1 MNSSR
6 ESNREYKKNIRLFGR
21 LNMEDLAEAAIAA
34 GDTLPKLDKLDLA
47 SVERLTESAIEHEN
61 LPALMSLAKINK
73 YAVSNTLNPERLV
86 SLGRVAGSG
95 GIYTPKLYFV
105 MRGVI
110 DSKRRKIL
118 KRLTRTAILKMSLRV
133 ASEGLRGDIPIR
145 GEYQPDADFDL
156 EATMDQI
163 LERYPTG
170 IPALQSSDIVG
181 IERRERK
188 KNGILILDA
197 SGSMMGER
205 NINAALS
212 SAVMAYSMRNDKFG
226 VVAFNTKAFL
236 IKGINDDLKID
247 DIMDKIL
254 DLEAVGYTN
263 IEDALKMGALQ
274 LKGLKTRFKWAILLT
289 DGAYNKGADPRY
301 LCRLFEKLH
310 VINLPGGK
318 KWGERVCKDLARLGG
333 GKYVVVRN
341 YNEVPRALMKILRSP
356 W

>member
-1 MNSSR
+1 MN
-6 ESNREYKKNIRLFGR
+6 I
-21 LNMEDLAEAAIAA
+21 EDLAEAAIAA

-47 SVERLTESAIEHEN
+47 SIERLTESAVEHEN

-73 YAVSNTLNPERLV
+73 YAVSNTLSPERLV
-86 SLGRVAGSG
+86 SLGRMAGSG

-105 MRGVI
+105 MRGVL
-110 DSKRRKIL
+110 DQKRRQIL
-118 KRLTRTAILKMSLRV
+118 KRLTRTSILKLSLRV
-133 ASEGLRGDIPIR
+133 ASEGLRGDLPVR
-145 GEYQPDADFDL
+145 GEYTPDADFDL
-156 EATMDQI
+156 EETMELL

-170 IPALQSSDIVG
+170 IPSLRRSDIIG

-188 KNGILILDA
+188 KNGVLILDA

-212 SAVMAYSMRNDKFG
+212 TAVMAYSMRQDKFG
-226 VVAFNTKAFL
+226 VIAFNTKAFL
-236 IKGINDDLKID
+236 IKGIKEELSINK
-247 DIMDKIL
+247 IMDKIL

-263 IEDALKMGALQ
+263 IEDALKVGALQ
-274 LKGLKTRFKWAILLT
+274 IRNLKTRFKWAILLT
-289 DGAYNKGADPRY
+289 DGAYNKGDDPRY
-301 LCRLFEKLH
+301 LCRQYEKLH

-333 GKYVVVRN
+333 GRYVVVRS
-341 YNEVPRALMKILRSP
+341 YQEVPRALMKILRSP

>member
-1 MNSSR
+1 
-6 ESNREYKKNIRLFGR
+6 
-21 LNMEDLAEAAIAA
+21 MEDLAEAAIAA
-34 GDTLPKLDKLDLA
+34 GDTLPRIDKLDLA

-105 MRGVI
+105 MRGVL
-110 DSKRRKIL
+110 DVKRRKIL
-118 KRLTRTAILKMSLRV
+118 KRLTRTSILKMSLRI
-133 ASEGLRGDIPIR
+133 ASEGLRGDLPVR
-145 GEYQPDADFDL
+145 GEYQPSSDFDL
-156 EATMDQI
+156 EATMEQI

-170 IPALQSSDIVG
+170 IPTLRRSDIIG
-181 IERRERK
+181 IERHERK

-212 SAVMAYSMRNDKFG
+212 AAVMAYSMRHDKFG

-236 IKGINDDLKID
+236 IKGIKDEVAIK
-247 DIMDKIL
+247 DIMDRIL

-274 LKGLKTRFKWAILLT
+274 LKSLKTHYKWAILLT
-289 DGAYNKGADPRY
+289 DGAYNKGGDPRY
-301 LCRLFEKLH
+301 LCKHFEKLH

-333 GKYVVVRN
+333 GRYVVVRS
-341 YNEVPRALMKILRSP
+341 YNEVPRALMKILRTP

>member
-1 MNSSR
+1 
-6 ESNREYKKNIRLFGR
+6 
-21 LNMEDLAEAAIAA
+21 MEDLAEAAIAA

-47 SVERLTESAIEHEN
+47 SIERLTESAIEHEN

-73 YAVSNTLNPERLV
+73 YAVSNTLKPERLV

-95 GIYTPKLYFV
+95 GVYTPRLFFV
-105 MRGVI
+105 MRGVL
-110 DSKRRKIL
+110 DVKRRKIL
-118 KRLTRTAILKMSLRV
+118 KRLTRTSILKLSLRI
-133 ASEGLRGDIPIR
+133 ASEGLRGDLPVR
-145 GEYQPDADFDL
+145 GEYQPESDFDL
-156 EATMDQI
+156 DATMDQL
-163 LERYPTG
+163 LEKYPTG
-170 IPALQSSDIVG
+170 IPSLKRSDIIG

-188 KNGILILDA
+188 KNGVLILDA

-212 SAVMAYSMRNDKFG
+212 AAVMAYSMRKDKFG

-236 IKGINDDLKID
+236 IKGIKDELHIS

-263 IEDALKMGALQ
+263 IEDALRVGALQ

-289 DGAYNKGADPRY
+289 DGAYNKGDDPRY
-301 LCRLFEKLH
+301 LCKSFEKLH
-310 VINLPGGK
+310 VLNLPGGK
-318 KWGERVCKDLARLGG
+318 KWGERVCRDLARLGG
-333 GKYVVVRN
+333 GRYVVVRS
-341 YNEVPRALMKILRSP
+341 YHEVPRALMKILRSP

>member
-1 MNSSR
+1 
-6 ESNREYKKNIRLFGR
+6 
-21 LNMEDLAEAAIAA
+21 
-34 GDTLPKLDKLDLA
+34 
-47 SVERLTESAIEHEN
+47 
-61 LPALMSLAKINK
+61 MSLAKINK
-73 YAVSNTLNPERLV
+73 YAVSNILNPERLV

-95 GIYTPKLYFV
+95 GIYTPKLFFV

-170 IPALQSSDIVG
+170 IPALKSSDIVG

-188 KNGILILDA
+188 KNGVLILDA

-226 VVAFNTKAFL
+226 VIAFNTKAFL
-236 IKGINDDLKID
+236 IKGINDDVKID

-263 IEDALKMGALQ
+263 IEDALKVGALQ
-274 LKGLKTRFKWAILLT
+274 LKGLITRFKWAILLS
-289 DGAYNKGADPRY
+289 DGAYNKGGDPRY
-301 LCRLFEKLH
+301 LCRQFEKLH

-333 GKYVVVRN
+333 GRYVVVRN